1 MTRYTGPKNRIARKY
16 GANIFGRLRNPLL
29 HKPNPPGMHGGK
41 RKKKSDYGIQLDEK
55 QKLRAIYGM
64 LTQKQMLQAYKH
76 ALKMEGTAS
85 HNLLII
91 LESRL
96 DNIVYRLRF
105 APTIFAAAQLVS
117 HGHILVNG
125 KRVDIRSFRVKPG
138 MIVSIAPGIQKNK
151 LVEASLANIAR
162 ELPSYLWL
170 AEDKYSGKLENL
182 PLPEQ
187 IPLPILINVPF
198 ICEYLSRYL

>member
-1 MTRYTGPKNRIARKY
+1 MTRYTGPKNRIARKF

-29 HKPNPPGMHGGK
+29 HKPNPPGQHGGK
-41 RKKKSDYGIQLDEK
+41 RKKKSDFGIQLDEK

-64 LTQKQMLQAYKH
+64 LTQKQMLQAYQN
-76 ALKMEGTAS
+76 ALDMPGNAS
-85 HNLLII
+85 HNLLIL

-105 APTIFAAAQLVS
+105 ATTIFGASQLIS

-138 MIVSIAPGIQKNK
+138 MIVSLAPAIQKNK
-151 LVEASLANIAR
+151 AVAISQANIAR
-162 ELPSYLWL
+162 EIPSYLWL
-170 AEDKYSGKLENL
+170 AEDKCSGKMEAL

-187 IPLPILINVPF
+187 IPLPILINVP
-198 ICEYLSRYL
+198 IVCEYLSRFL

>member
-29 HKPNPPGMHGGK
+29 HKSNPPGQHGSK
-41 RKKKSDYGIQLDEK
+41 RKKKSDFGIQLDEK

-64 LTQKQMLQAYKH
+64 LTQKQLLQTYGK
-76 ALKMEGTAS
+76 ALDMEGNTS
-85 HNLLII
+85 HNLLIL

-105 APTIFAAAQLVS
+105 GSTIFAAGQLVS

-125 KRVDIRSFRVKPG
+125 KRVDRRSFQVKPG
-138 MIVSIAPGIQKNK
+138 MIVSIAPSVQKNK
-151 LVEASLANIAR
+151 IIEASQANIAR
-162 ELPSYLWL
+162 EIPSYLWL
-170 AEDKYSGKLENL
+170 AEDKCSGKMEAL

-187 IPLPILINVPF
+187 IPLPVLINVPF
-198 ICEYLSRYL
+198 VCEYLSRFM